1 MRSRGIEPPRA
12 KPTATSTLRVYHF
25 RHDRKEFRSVE
36 LPAYGYRL
44 TLLQARSG
52 CLSKPDYGV
61 QGEACHAGFWP
72 SQPGL
77 MAALSAK
84 TRVLPAAQP
93 RRVEWLRS
101 RRLVPYEEAVAVM
114 DERVAAI
121 ARGEAPDCVW
131 LLEHPPIYTAGT
143 SAAPAEL
150 LAPTRLPVFVS
161 GRGGRF
167 TYHGPGQRVIYVM
180 FDLASRGR
188 DVRAFVAFLEDWL
201 IATLARLG
209 VEGGRH
215 PGQIGVFVQGQRSR
229 VSGCACAVGSRC
241 TGRASTWHPS
251 LSISPASCLA
261 VTLTRQRR
269 ASPHSARRPTWTRWM
284 TRSVPPSRRH
294 ATLRSAPLR
303 PDHPE
308 AWRHRAAFLHDRHRG
323 DLRIL
328 RAVGAAPQHLGDDPG
343 RA

>member
-1 MRSRGIEPPRA
+1 M
-12 KPTATSTLRVYHF
+12 
-25 RHDRKEFRSVE
+25 
-36 LPAYGYRL
+36 
-44 TLLQARSG
+44 
-52 CLSKPDYGV
+52 
-61 QGEACHAGFWP
+61 
-72 SQPGL
+72 
-77 MAALSAK
+77 
-84 TRVLPAAQP
+84 
-93 RRVEWLRS
+93 
-101 RRLVPYEEAVAVM
+101 PYEEAVAVM

-215 PGQIGVFVQGQRSR
+215 PGQIGVFVQGAKIASIGLR
-229 VSGCACAVGSRC
+229 VR
-241 TGRASTWHPS
+241 RW
-251 LSISPASCLA
+251 
-261 VTLTRQRR
+261 VTLHG
-269 ASPHSARRPTWTRWM
+269 ASLNVAPELEHFSGIVPCGHPDTPTTSLAALGAETDM
-284 TRSVPPSRRH
+284 DKVDDALH
-294 ATLRSAPLR
+294 
-303 PDHPE
+303 
-308 AWRHRAAFLHDRHRG
+308 AAFEETCNVAISATSCRS
-323 DLRIL
+323 
-328 RAVGAAPQHLGDDPG
+328 P
-343 RA
+343 